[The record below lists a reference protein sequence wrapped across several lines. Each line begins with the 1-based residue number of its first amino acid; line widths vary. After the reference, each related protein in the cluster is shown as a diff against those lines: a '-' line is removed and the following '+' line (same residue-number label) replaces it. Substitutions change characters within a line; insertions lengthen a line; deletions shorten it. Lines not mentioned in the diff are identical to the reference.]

1 MAAGAVLEATARNL
15 ALAMAFEDPIRVADL
30 KIRRSRF
37 ERVAQ
42 EVGVKDGQILEIREY
57 LSPRLQEVAETV
69 PAWLGRRILQPGPL
83 RRLVERLTEGG
94 RTVET
99 SSIRGFLM
107 LYGVAALKPW
117 RRASLRWQNEQKALE
132 SWLALVR
139 ETMPRGLAL
148 AAEVAELRGLVKG
161 YGDTHA
167 RGSANYAAIVA
178 VLPTLSGAT
187 AAAEL
192 GRLRKLAA
200 ADDTGAKLAEALA
213 GRRH

>member
-1 MAAGAVLEATARNL
+1 MLEAAARNL
-15 ALAMAFEDPIRVADL
+15 ALAMAFEDTIRVAEL

-37 ERVAQ
+37 ERVAA

-69 PAWLGRRILQPGPL
+69 PAWLGRRMLQPGPL
-83 RRLVERLTEGG
+83 RRLVERLTETG

-107 LYGVAALKPW
+107 LYAVAALKP
-117 RRASLRWQNEQKALE
+117 RRRSSLRWQHEQQAIE
-132 SWLALVR
+132 AWLQTVR
-139 ETMPRGLAL
+139 QTIPRDLAL
-148 AAEVAELRGLVKG
+148 ATEVAELRGLVKG

-178 VLPTLSGAT
+178 TLPSLTGQGA
-187 AAAEL
+187 AVEL
-192 GRLRKLAA
+192 GKLRKAAA
-200 ADDTGAKLAEALA
+200 ADDTGAKLAEALGA
-213 GRRH
+213 LTGRRH